1 MRTPAHAASA
11 AALALSALLTGGARA
26 GTWDAIE
33 RIPNRQPVTVKVEGK
48 PRLYFRLT
56 PESPLVIPVEGPARL
71 RLVSRVELPQ
81 HSDQV
86 VSYRLR
92 VSEVGKELDHSDTEA
107 SASDLASDPTGAHTV
122 GKSRRLSFDIG
133 PGMHHVTVSVE
144 GAPALLVRLHRAA
157 PARGRRSFV
166 TLTPIDAPR
175 SVTVIEGERTIPYAS
190 VMPGKPVKLRVV
202 GPTTLD
208 LITRLDFD
216 ASMRGTQTYRL
227 RLYEGGKRLRDAAFK
242 TTKTTTATYPELKD
256 RVPSKFDRLRL
267 QVGEGVH
274 EITVE
279 LLAPKQGAAE
289 IHARIPEPQ
298 VGGQE

>member
-1 MRTPAHAASA
+1 MRTPLRVALATS
-11 AALALSALLTGGARA
+11 LALSALLTGGARA

-33 RIPNRQPVTVKVEGK
+33 RLPNQQPVAVKVEGK
-48 PRLYFRLT
+48 SRLYFRLT
-56 PESPLVIPVEGPARL
+56 PESPLVIPVEGPARV
-71 RLVSRVELPQ
+71 RIVSRVELPL
-81 HSDQV
+81 HSNQV
-86 VSYRLR
+86 MSYRLR
-92 VSEVGKELDHSDTEA
+92 VNEEGKELNHSDTEA
-107 SASDLASDPTGAHTV
+107 SASDMASDPTGSHSV
-122 GKSRRLSFDIG
+122 GKSRRLGFEVG
-133 PGMHHVTVSVE
+133 PGMHRVTVSVE

-157 PARGRRSFV
+157 PARGQRSFV

-175 SVTVIEGERTIPYAS
+175 SVTVIEGERSIPYAS

-227 RLYEGGKRLRDAAFK
+227 GLFEGGRRLRVAAFK
-242 TTKTTTATYPELKD
+242 TTKATTATYPELKD

-298 VGGQE
+298 IGGQE